1 MPSVSLTSETR
12 PKRSFFSSLRFS
24 AHRARLALFP
34 SPAPVLFGPL
44 GLLFSFS
51 NSKKI
56 YRKSIWKPFQSR
68 QKLQRRC
75 NFSFGCEQEKKQASM
90 LSVSLVSETRPKR
103 SFFSAPENK
112 FANFVEKCRFL
123 IIFNANSAKY
133 FTYNDLDF
141 VFS

>member
-1 MPSVSLTSETR
+1 MPFVSLTSETR
-12 PKRSFFSSLRFS
+12 PKRSFFSGFGNRTLRALISPLNINSPTF
-24 AHRARLALFP
+24 LA
-34 SPAPVLFGPL
+34 AAKIT
-44 GLLFSFS
+44 SF
-51 NSKKI
+51 
-56 YRKSIWKPFQSR
+56 
-68 QKLQRRC
+68 C
-75 NFSFGCEQEKKQASM
+75 NFSSGREYEKKQASM
-90 LSVSLVSETRPKR
+90 PSVSLVSETRPKR